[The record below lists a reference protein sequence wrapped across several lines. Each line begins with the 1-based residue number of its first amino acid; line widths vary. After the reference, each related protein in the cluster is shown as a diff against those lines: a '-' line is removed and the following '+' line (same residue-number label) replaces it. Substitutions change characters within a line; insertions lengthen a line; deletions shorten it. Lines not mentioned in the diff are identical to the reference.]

1 VSLYPPHLTSTRTGI
16 KTQVDHL
23 RLTAIPFAF
32 LATLLLAT
40 FPGWHEEE
48 DVASDEKEVKP
59 FPSRPISY
67 LVLAIVLAASL
78 FSVISIFVQ
87 HVASATGSTMVEAL
101 SYGTAKAKVGTAA
114 MILGW
119 VGACAYI
126 VVAVGVWI
134 MIRSIEVLSGMFKT
148 RTPNH
153 PESEPLQ
160 E

>member
-1 VSLYPPHLTSTRTGI
+1 L
-16 KTQVDHL
+16 
-23 RLTAIPFAF
+23 AI
-32 LATLLLAT
+32 LLLAT

-48 DVASDEKEVKP
+48 DAAGEEKEVKP

-67 LVLAIVLAASL
+67 LALSVLLAASL

-101 SYGTAKAKVGTAA
+101 SYGTAKAKVGAAA

-119 VGACAYI
+119 VGACTYI
-126 VVAVGVWI
+126 IAAAGLWI
-134 MIRSIEVLSGMFKT
+134 MIRSIEVLSSRFVT
-148 RTPNH
+148 NRPSA

-160 E
+160 A